1 MSLNENVILEKNE
14 NYWDAENV
22 TLDKLTFR
30 YILDNSTALTAYES
44 GEVDGIISIPDVY
57 KRQTLA
63 DLPHHPGSL
72 IVLIRRGRDCFIPD
86 GSTRLQAGD
95 HLLINRVEEGS
106 AAR

>member
-1 MSLNENVILEKNE
+1 MCALERHGGT
-14 NYWDAENV
+14 DFC
-22 TLDKLTFR
+22 LTER
-30 YILDNSTALTAYES
+30 TVEADELTPGA
-44 GEVDGIISIPDVY
+44 
-57 KRQTLA
+57 TLA

-72 IVLIRRGRDCFIPD
+72 IVLIRRGHDCFIPD